1 MTSYFLNPTKGK
13 LSWKDLGKEIQ
24 DFIVSGPDEDYQ
36 LIIGSDSRG
45 KSYRGRPGLDLVTAI
60 VIHRKGRGGRYF
72 WSKRKV
78 AKVYSLKERLY
89 HETIASLGI
98 ARKLMGVLKDDLNGQ
113 FEALE
118 IHIDIGE
125 KGPSR
130 EMIKELVGMVNG
142 NGFRAKTKPKAY
154 AASSV
159 ADKYT

>member
-1 MTSYFLNPTKGK
+1 MA
-13 LSWKDLGKEIQ
+13 WKDLGKEIRR
-24 DFIVSGPDEDYQ
+24 FVVSHPEDDYQ
-36 LIIGSDSRG
+36 LIIGSDSRTKIDG
-45 KSYRGRPGLDLVTAI
+45 KKSDLDLVTAV

-78 AKVYSLKERLY
+78 INVFSLKEKLY
-89 HETIASLGI
+89 HETTSSLEV
-98 ARKLMGVLKDDLNGQ
+98 AHKLMGILKEDLNGQ
-113 FEALE
+113 FESLE
-118 IHIDIGE
+118 IHIDVGE

-142 NGFRAKTKPKAY
+142 NGFKAKTKPGAY